1 MVRRLHVTEEVRQE
15 ARSTGRAVRL
25 AWTGPGRERDL
36 ALLSLKAALAGL
48 IAWMIAGLLL
58 QAPLPF
64 IAPWVAVVL
73 VRSTVYQS
81 VAQALQQLGAIAGG
95 TVLATTGGATLG
107 SATAAMA
114 VVLPVTLLLGN
125 WPRLGDQGIYGAT
138 AALFVLTSGD
148 MSVDAA
154 TARLLESLLGAA
166 VGVGVNM
173 LVLPPV
179 HLRSTRT
186 AVRAV
191 IDEASQTLT
200 AVAEGLSGSW
210 GHREARDWDERAR
223 RLFSLIGQARSALDR
238 GRESTWLNPDRR
250 NRAELRR
257 RHGSFTHTVHVL
269 EQLSDYLSDLTRT
282 LVEASDDR
290 TGRPRPEEGVTV
302 LYTRFLHDVAAA
314 VETYGELVTGDD
326 RSARLRLRRAVD
338 EVHAA
343 QRRLRELL
351 ATKGTGGPEWLALYG
366 SLLVD
371 AWRVAEQLL
380 EEPPGDTS

>member
-1 MVRRLHVTEEVRQE
+1 MVRRLHVTEAVRQE

-64 IAPWVAVVL
+64 IAPWVVVVL

-95 TVLATTGGATLG
+95 TVLATADGATLG

-290 TGRPRPEEGVTV
+290 TGRPRPEEGVTA

-371 AWRVAEQLL
+371 ARRVAEQLL

>member
-1 MVRRLHVTEEVRQE
+1 MVRRLRVAEAVRQE
-15 ARSTGRAVRL
+15 ARSAGRAVRL
-25 AWTGPGRERDL
+25 AWGRPGRERDL
-36 ALLSLKAALAGL
+36 VLQSLKAGLAAL
-48 IAWMIAGLLL
+48 IAWMIAGRLL

-64 IAPWVAVVL
+64 IAPWVAIVL

-81 VAQALQQLGAIAGG
+81 VAQALQQLGAIAVG
-95 TVLATTGGATLG
+95 TVLATAGGMTLG
-107 SATAAMA
+107 SPTPAMA

-148 MSVDAA
+148 PSVDAA

-179 HLRSTRT
+179 HLRSTQA
-186 AVRAV
+186 AVGAV
-191 IDEASQTLT
+191 IDEATQTLT
-200 AVAEGLSGSW
+200 AVADGLHGSW

-223 RLFSLIGQARSALDR
+223 RLFSLIRQARSALDR

-282 LVEASDDR
+282 LMEASDDR
-290 TGRPRPEEGVTV
+290 TGRPRPEEGVTA

-314 VETYGELVTGDD
+314 VEVYGELVTGDD
-326 RSARLRLRRAVD
+326 RSARLRLRQAVD

-351 ATKGTGGPEWLALYG
+351 ATKGAGGPEWMALYG

-371 AWRVAEQLL
+371 ARRVADQLL
-380 EEPPGDTS
+380 EEPPEDTM